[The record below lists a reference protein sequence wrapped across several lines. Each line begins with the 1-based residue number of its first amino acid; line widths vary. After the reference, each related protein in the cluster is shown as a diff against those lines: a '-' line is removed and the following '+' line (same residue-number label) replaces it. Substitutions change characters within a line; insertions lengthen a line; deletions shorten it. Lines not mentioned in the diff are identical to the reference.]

1 MSDSPKRQRRTLV
14 LLLALFFLPLA
25 ASFILY
31 YGFQWRPAGGTNH
44 GELLQPLRQMPEVAA
59 PLLDKWA
66 LVYVGDGRCDDA
78 CRNALVVARQTRLS
92 LAKEMVRV
100 NRALLATGGCCDQD
114 YLAREHE
121 GLLSIDASDAQA
133 RAALQSVLPA
143 GDLAN
148 DLFIVDPH
156 GNIVMRFD
164 ARANPRGLLDD
175 MKKLLKLS
183 HIG

>member
-14 LLLALFFLPLA
+14 LLLALFFLPLIS
-25 ASFILY
+25 SFVLY

-44 GELLQPLRQMPEVAA
+44 GELLQPVRQMPGVAA
-59 PLLDKWA
+59 PLLEKWA
-66 LVYVGDGRCDDA
+66 LVHVGDGRCDDA

-92 LAKEMVRV
+92 LNKEMVRV
-100 NRALLATGGCCDQD
+100 NRALLATGECCDNE
-114 YLAREHE
+114 YLGREHE
-121 GLLSIDASDAQA
+121 GLLIVDAGDAAA
-133 RAALQSVLPA
+133 RAALLAVLPE
-143 GDLAN
+143 GDLSN
-148 DLFIVDPH
+148 DLFIVDPR

-164 ARANPRGLLDD
+164 ARDNPRGLLED